1 MKLEDLYKLRVVL
14 NKEIDKM
21 ERNQQ
26 AQRRFVAKK
35 GKANKKKTLNERVQE
50 IEKKLSK

>member
-1 MKLEDLYKLRVVL
+1 MKLEDLYKLREVL
-14 NKEIDKM
+14 NKDIDKM

-35 GKANKKKTLNERVQE
+35 GKKKSKTLSERV
-50 IEKKLSK
+50 EKLEKQLSN

>member
-1 MKLEDLYKLRVVL
+1 MKLKDLYKLREVL

-35 GKANKKKTLNERVQE
+35 GKKKSQTLSERV
-50 IEKKLSK
+50 EKLEKQLSN

>member
-1 MKLEDLYKLRVVL
+1 MKLEDLKKIRAIID
-14 NKEIDKM
+14 KEIEKM

-35 GKANKKKTLNERVQE
+35 GKKKSQTLSERV
-50 IEKKLSK
+50 EKLEKQLSN

>member
-35 GKANKKKTLNERVQE
+35 GKKKSQTLSERV
-50 IEKKLSK
+50 EKLEKQLSN

>member
-1 MKLEDLYKLRVVL
+1 MKLEDLYKLREVL
-14 NKEIDKM
+14 NKVIDKM

-35 GKANKKKTLNERVQE
+35 GKKKSQTLSERV
-50 IEKKLSK
+50 EKLEKQLSN